1 MKKRLSF
8 SRLLHHDKLMM
19 VVSLLLAIL
28 IWSLVVYGQGN
39 LEEREITGVPVS
51 VTLNDYASETLKLRI
66 VSGANPTATVRVQGT
81 RAELER
87 LSAQDI
93 TVTADTGNVI
103 KEGTY
108 VLQIRATSSGD
119 FSIVG
124 LVGDDGTT
132 STVTITCDVWREQSF
147 PITVEMPKLTVTD
160 ATQYQF
166 GTPSV
171 SGAAVTEGAVIVAG
185 PKSDIN
191 RIARVVAN
199 IPDEASISETAVF
212 TADLLAYDAYD
223 RPIDSVS
230 FLQAEDAKVNVTV
243 PVMVYRKVK
252 LNPTINH
259 IPAGYAD
266 KEDLFTITPTE
277 VELWGV
283 PSEVDEYI
291 AAIQSQLVMD
301 FDLMTPDDLKKE
313 IVLEAAE
320 GIRLLNGSETLTLK
334 INLSNIHYSIVEV
347 PLTEE
352 NVRIL
357 NCPEG
362 YTVKVEQNR
371 LPNVRLCGISSKL
384 RRIKPEDIVLVVDVA
399 DKIPGQQ
406 EIQARLELGE
416 DTVWVCYGTTDG
428 VKVLISIAES

>member
-119 FSIVG
+119 FSVVG

>member
-1 MKKRLSF
+1 M
-8 SRLLHHDKLMM
+8 
-19 VVSLLLAIL
+19 
-28 IWSLVVYGQGN
+28 
-39 LEEREITGVPVS
+39 
-51 VTLNDYASETLKLRI
+51 
-66 VSGANPTATVRVQGT
+66 
-81 RAELER
+81 
-87 LSAQDI
+87 
-93 TVTADTGNVI
+93 
-103 KEGTY
+103 
-108 VLQIRATSSGD
+108 LQIRATSSGD
-119 FSIVG
+119 FSVVG

>member
-39 LEEREITGVPVS
+39 QEEREITGVPVS
-51 VTLNDYASETLKLRI
+51 ITLNDYASETMKLRI

-119 FSIVG
+119 FSIVS

-199 IPDEASISETAVF
+199 IPDETSISETAVF
-212 TADLLAYDAYD
+212 MADLLAYDAYD

-259 IPAGYAD
+259 IPAGYAN
-266 KEDLFTITPTE
+266 KENLFTITPTE

-301 FDLMTPDDLKKE
+301 FDLLTPDDLKKE

-320 GIRLLNGSETLTLK
+320 GIRLLNGSETLSLK
-334 INLSNIHYSIVEV
+334 INLSNINYSIVEV

-371 LPNVRLCGISSKL
+371 LPNVRLCGTSSKL
-384 RRIKPEDIVLVVDVA
+384 RRIKPEDIVLVIDVA